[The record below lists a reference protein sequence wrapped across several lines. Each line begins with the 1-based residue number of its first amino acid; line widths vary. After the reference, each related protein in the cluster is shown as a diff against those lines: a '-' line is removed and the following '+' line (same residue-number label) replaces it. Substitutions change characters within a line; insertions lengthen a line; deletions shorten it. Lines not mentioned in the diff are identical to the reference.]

1 MKFLSALDSWRQ
13 SVQCSPNT
21 ENRASIYIV
30 LNNLKEVLTWGAHV
44 KRSTMWARPVAGKR
58 RGKTSSLQEIKH
70 TNRWMFSP
78 DVYAGYFLVRYLI
91 TETSTRRQSLGC
103 VKCHDSGLIFLELQ
117 LYSWCAVVVRVMPQ
131 IIIFLTRDILWKI
144 EGLDQKVQD
153 VTEWSI
159 MLNRKKRL
167 TRVAILP
174 KSWENFQPAV
184 VVVCFASNR
193 KLSVVSQER

>member
-1 MKFLSALDSWRQ
+1 MSPPSSWKK
-13 SVQCSPNT
+13 
-21 ENRASIYIV
+21 
-30 LNNLKEVLTWGAHV
+30 KE
-44 KRSTMWARPVAGKR
+44 
-58 RGKTSSLQEIKH
+58 KTCSLQEIKH
-70 TNRWMFSP
+70 TNRWMFFP
-78 DVYAGYFLVRYLI
+78 VTYAGYFRVQCLI
-91 TETSTRRQSLGC
+91 IETSTERQSSDC

-153 VTEWSI
+153 VTEWPI

>member
-1 MKFLSALDSWRQ
+1 
-13 SVQCSPNT
+13 
-21 ENRASIYIV
+21 
-30 LNNLKEVLTWGAHV
+30 
-44 KRSTMWARPVAGKR
+44 MWARPVAGKR

-78 DVYAGYFLVRYLI
+78 VTYAGYFLVQYLI
-91 TETSTRRQSLGC
+91 TETSTERQSFDC

-153 VTEWSI
+153 VTEWLI